1 MVQALARRY
10 ERSIIPPRVL
20 DTTRIGYRS
29 PRGTCLN
36 SCGGQSG
43 ETYAMVEE
51 KGRERAVHTT
61 RTANVL
67 LATSKKADKLLSKPE
82 TSPPVIRPGT

>member
-43 ETYAMVEE
+43 ETYAMFEG
-51 KGRERAVHTT
+51 KGQRKSGPYNTD
-61 RTANVL
+61 
-67 LATSKKADKLLSKPE
+67 SKRLVGNKQKS
-82 TSPPVIRPGT
+82 R